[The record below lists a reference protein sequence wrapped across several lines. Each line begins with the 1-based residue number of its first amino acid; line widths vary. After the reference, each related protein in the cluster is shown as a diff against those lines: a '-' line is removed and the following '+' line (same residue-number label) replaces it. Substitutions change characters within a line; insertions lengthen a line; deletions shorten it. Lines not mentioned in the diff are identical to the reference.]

1 MIAWYW
7 IIPAFVIGF
16 FIEDLIS
23 LGAMFVSY
31 VLYKIFD

>member
-7 IIPAFVIGF
+7 LILAFVIGL
-16 FIEDLIS
+16 FIEDLIA
-23 LGAMFVSY
+23 LGGVFVAW